1 MIGRVLNR
9 LLRFLFLFFINILYA
24 ERDTR
29 LTNGHFRTHVVPAS
43 PPIHKCIG
51 DKPNLNLL
59 DHLLTKAKN

>member
-1 MIGRVLNR
+1 MIGKVLNR
-9 LLRFLFLFFINILYA
+9 LLRFLFFINILYA

-29 LTNGHFRTHVVPAS
+29 LKNDHFRTHVVPAS
-43 PPIHKCIG
+43 PPIHKSIE